1 MKIKK
6 GDTIKVLIGKDKGK
20 TGQVE
25 RVYPARDQVLVPGIN
40 EFKRHMKSR
49 ARDQKSDI
57 VTITKPLTVSNIALV
72 CPKCKKITR
81 VGIEIKKDDSRVRI
95 CRKCKK
101 EIN

>member
-6 GDTIKVLIGKDKGK
+6 VDNVKVLIGKDKGK

-25 RVYPARDQVLVPGIN
+25 RVYPARDQVLVLGIN

-49 ARDQKSDI
+49 SQNQKSEI
-57 VTITKPLTVSNIALV
+57 ITITKPLNVSNVAIV

-81 VGIEIKKDDSRVRI
+81 ISFKIEKDKKIRI
-95 CRKCKK
+95 CAKCNK